1 VNQTQDRITTSL
13 NAVLTSHVST
23 FLASHRESK
32 LAKRFLQPFG
42 ALRVRTAE
50 SGQSFHKNLL
60 STGASFTEKT
70 AYMHDEADGTPNGGK
85 IA

>member
-1 VNQTQDRITTSL
+1 VNQTQDRITTSFD
-13 NAVLTSHVST
+13 AVLASHVSA

-50 SGQSFHKNLL
+50 IGKSFHKNLL
-60 STGASFTEKT
+60 STGTAFTEKT
-70 AYMHDEADGTPNGGK
+70 AHMHDEKDGTPNGGK